1 MRSREPYHC
10 WGNRCQGVIVV
21 ARLRKLSGS
30 RQSTTDCRLTH
41 TSTDC
46 GRVVAY
52 PSASTLTTLL
62 FGCYS
67 TSNCRLGGDC
77 PRTVKPVT
85 QRTGLRRDND
95 PHKAG
100 RVFM

>member
-30 RQSTTDCRLTH
+30 RQLTTDCRLTH

-46 GRVVAY
+46 GRVVGD
-52 PSASTLTTLL
+52 PDVTPVFP
-62 FGCYS
+62 FGIYFS
-67 TSNCRLGGDC
+67 IGDDSGLNRRFLNVPRLC
-77 PRTVKPVT
+77 WFRSPFMREVT
-85 QRTGLRRDND
+85 PKRKN
-95 PHKAG
+95 
-100 RVFM
+100 

>member
-30 RQSTTDCRLTH
+30 RQSNTDCRLTH

-46 GRVVAY
+46 GRVVARPPLCRIFAQINQ
-52 PSASTLTTLL
+52 PSQELS
-62 FGCYS
+62 
-67 TSNCRLGGDC
+67 
-77 PRTVKPVT
+77 K
-85 QRTGLRRDND
+85 
-95 PHKAG
+95 G
-100 RVFM
+100 RVGGKNEAAGAAVAAVAAFEEVWSPG